1 MKLVDEI
8 IELLSSKESDLST
21 ALLKTKVLLHKL
33 GEKKSLEWVTGE
45 LQGYSNIDSL
55 PKYRILHVNVLGNA
69 SNGGYRFTGQNLPLM
84 HLDKKLRDKLDT
96 TYLTQGIAVIE
107 EYAEGDNLQIT
118 IAPEF
123 YPSLS
128 KGLGNN
134 YEIESAWGKHSAGA
148 MTQVITEVTSRLLD
162 FVLELSEKLPEELD
176 SKEMKVIAKEI
187 GVSDLFNNTVI
198 GDNATIVVGDSN
210 TQHIKNSVTTNDFS
224 SLQNILQ
231 ENGMEQEDIDE
242 LQKSIE
248 HDKDSQEI
256 KDNKFG
262 GNVTNWIGKMVSKAA
277 SSAWDIKIGAAGS
290 LLATAISKYYGF

>member
-8 IELLSSKESDLST
+8 IDLLSSKESDLAT
-21 ALLKTKVLLHKL
+21 ALLKTKVLLHRL

-45 LQGYSNIDSL
+45 LQGYPDIENL
-55 PKYRILHVNVLGNA
+55 PSYRILHVNVLGNA
-69 SNGGYRFTGQNLPLM
+69 SNGAYRFTSHALPLM
-84 HLDKKLRDKLDT
+84 HLDEKIRKKLDT
-96 TYLTQGIAVIE
+96 TYLTQGIAVIQ
-107 EYAEGDNLQIT
+107 EYSQGDNLQIS

-128 KGLGNN
+128 KGLGNG

-176 SKEMKVIAKEI
+176 AEEMKTMAKKI

-210 TQHIKNSVTTNDFS
+210 TQHIKNSVVTNDFS
-224 SLQNILQ
+224 SLQNVLK
-231 ENGMEQEDIDE
+231 ENGVDQEDIDE
-242 LQKSIE
+242 LKASIDN
-248 HDKDSQEI
+248 DKNSQEI
-256 KDNKFG
+256 KNKSLG
-262 GNVTNWIGKMVSKAA
+262 SNVTNWIGKMVSKAA
-277 SSAWDIKIGAAGS
+277 STTWDINVGAAGS
-290 LLATAISKYYGF
+290 LLAIAISKYYGF

>member
-8 IELLSSKESDLST
+8 IDLLSSKDTDLST
-21 ALLKTKVLLHKL
+21 ALLKTKDV
-33 GEKKSLEWVTGE
+33 
-45 LQGYSNIDSL
+45 DSL
-55 PKYRILHVNVLGNA
+55 PEYRILHVNVLGNA

-84 HLDKKLRDKLDT
+84 HLDEKIRKKLDT
-96 TYLTQGIAVIE
+96 TYLTQGIAVIQ
-107 EYAEGDNLQIT
+107 EYSQGDNLQIT

-128 KGLGNN
+128 KGLGNG

-176 SKEMKVIAKEI
+176 SKEMKAVAKEI
-187 GVSDLFNNTVI
+187 GVSDIFNNAVI

-224 SLQNILQ
+224 SLQKLLQ
-231 ENGMEQEDIDE
+231 ENGVEHEDILE
-242 LQKSIE
+242 LKSSIE
-248 HDKDSQEI
+248 SDKESQEI
-256 KDNKFG
+256 KDKKLG